1 MPQAR
6 KTQIAI
12 ESTPYYHCTSRC
24 VRRAFLCGQDAS
36 SGQDYEH
43 RRGWIE
49 ERILKLA
56 TIFSIDVAAYAVLS
70 NHYHVVLHIDRDQ
83 ARHWSDKE
91 ICRRWLKLFSGQALA
106 SRFVKG
112 EGLDSAEQQRL
123 SELILI
129 WQQRLMDI
137 SWFMRCL
144 NEYIAREANKED
156 EVTGRF
162 WEGRFKSQALLDE
175 KALIACMAYV
185 DLNPVRAKMAD
196 TPETSDHTAIKH
208 RIRHLQ
214 DKPSQNPNRI
224 DQQPEALLPFI
235 GYPRK
240 GQPEKGLPFRYT
252 DYLELID
259 WTGRI
264 LREDKRGAIPEDKP
278 DILVRLNLDAKHW
291 AYLAQDFESPFKSL
305 VGTAYKIRQA
315 CKETGRCWAH
325 GIRRCADVFPET

>member
-1 MPQAR
+1 
-6 KTQIAI
+6 
-12 ESTPYYHCTSRC
+12 
-24 VRRAFLCGQDAS
+24 
-36 SGQDYEH
+36 DYEH

-49 ERILKLA
+49 ERILKLS
-56 TIFSIDVAAYAVLS
+56 TIFSIDVAAYAVMS

-83 ARHWSDKE
+83 AQHWSDVE
-91 ICRRWLKLFSGQALA
+91 ICTRWLELFSGQALA

-112 EGLDSAEQQRL
+112 EVLDSAEQQRL
-123 SELILI
+123 SDLILI

-208 RIRHLQ
+208 RIQHHQ
-214 DKPSQNPNRI
+214 DKASQNPNQI
-224 DQQPEALLPFI
+224 HQQPEGLLPFI

-264 LREDKRGAIPEDKP
+264 LREDKRGATPEDKP

-315 CKETGRCWAH
+315 CKETGRCWVH

>member
-1 MPQAR
+1 VWLVM
-6 KTQIAI
+6 
-12 ESTPYYHCTSRC
+12 
-24 VRRAFLCGQDAS
+24 
-36 SGQDYEH
+36 
-43 RRGWIE
+43 
-49 ERILKLA
+49 
-56 TIFSIDVAAYAVLS
+56 S

-83 ARHWSDKE
+83 AQHWSDVE
-91 ICRRWLKLFSGQALA
+91 ICTRWLELFSGQVLA

-112 EGLDSAEQQRL
+112 EVLDSAEQQRL
-123 SELILI
+123 SDLILI

-208 RIRHLQ
+208 RIQHHQ
-214 DKPSQNPNRI
+214 VKASQNPNRI

-235 GYPRK
+235 GYPGK
-240 GQPEKGLPFRYT
+240 DQPEKGLPFRYT

-315 CKETGRCWAH
+315 CKETGRCWVH